1 MTIDSKSEMPITQSE
16 MIERA
21 ITSGIAKSR
30 LAFLPMF
37 LSAILAGI
45 YIAFG
50 GIFSTVIATGT
61 DPILPYGLMKLLQG
75 LAFSLGLILVIVGG
89 SELFTGNM
97 LMIIAQLEHMITIPS
112 LLRNWGIVYVG
123 NFLGS
128 LITAILVILSK
139 TYLFSNGEMGL
150 AMVKIAV
157 TKSNYGFTQALVLG
171 ILCNVL
177 VCLAVWLSYSAKNTT
192 DRVLAIIFPISA
204 FIAAGFEHSV
214 ANMYLVPESLFLK
227 AINPGF
233 VGQLNLNLSNL
244 NWSTFL
250 FNNLLPVS
258 LGNMIGGILFVG
270 VTYYLIYKKK
280 T

>member
-1 MTIDSKSEMPITQSE
+1 MTIDSKSEMPVTQSE

-97 LMIIAQLEHMITIPS
+97 LMVIAQLEHRITFPS
-112 LLRNWGIVYVG
+112 LLRNWGIVYIG

-171 ILCNVL
+171 ILCNIL

-233 VGQLNLNLSNL
+233 VEQLNLNLSNL

-280 T
+280 A